1 MSLRIQAQMK
11 DKYCKSFLEK
21 NESNTSNISIGIRQL
36 VILKRKNRI
45 QPSILTVNA
54 TEIANPL

>member
-1 MSLRIQAQMK
+1 MSLRIQAQIK

-54 TEIANPL
+54 AEIANPL